1 MNVLQLLGTIEIGLI
16 YALVA
21 IGVYI
26 TFRVID
32 FPDLTIDGS
41 FTSGAAV
48 ATVMIA
54 SGYNPWIATIVAI
67 ITGSFAGMVT
77 GYLNVKWDILGLLA
91 GILTMTALYS
101 INLRIMQRPNIAIM
115 DEPTI
120 FINDNIISLTLVI
133 VIITAL
139 LLTRFFSSEYGL
151 AIRSIGI
158 NPKVS
163 KSYGIKVGKMK
174 IIALMFS
181 NAFVALA
188 GALFAQSQGFADIS
202 MGNGTII
209 IGLAS
214 VIIGETIFLNP
225 KKIFLALIACVIGS
239 ILYRIAIAFAL
250 NAHGIGL
257 EVYDLNLITAI
268 IVAFTMILPK
278 LKKNWGAK

>member
-1 MNVLQLLGTIEIGLI
+1 
-16 YALVA
+16 
-21 IGVYI
+21 
-26 TFRVID
+26 
-32 FPDLTIDGS
+32 
-41 FTSGAAV
+41 
-48 ATVMIA
+48 MIA

>member
-1 MNVLQLLGTIEIGLI
+1 MNVLQLLGTIEIGLL

-32 FPDLTIDGS
+32 FPDLTVDGS

-239 ILYRIAIAFAL
+239 ILYRIATAFAL

>member
-1 MNVLQLLGTIEIGLI
+1 
-16 YALVA
+16 
-21 IGVYI
+21 
-26 TFRVID
+26 
-32 FPDLTIDGS
+32 
-41 FTSGAAV
+41 
-48 ATVMIA
+48 
-54 SGYNPWIATIVAI
+54 
-67 ITGSFAGMVT
+67 
-77 GYLNVKWDILGLLA
+77 
-91 GILTMTALYS
+91 
-101 INLRIMQRPNIAIM
+101 
-115 DEPTI
+115 
-120 FINDNIISLTLVI
+120 
-133 VIITAL
+133 
-139 LLTRFFSSEYGL
+139 
-151 AIRSIGI
+151 
-158 NPKVS
+158 
-163 KSYGIKVGKMK
+163 
-174 IIALMFS
+174 MFS